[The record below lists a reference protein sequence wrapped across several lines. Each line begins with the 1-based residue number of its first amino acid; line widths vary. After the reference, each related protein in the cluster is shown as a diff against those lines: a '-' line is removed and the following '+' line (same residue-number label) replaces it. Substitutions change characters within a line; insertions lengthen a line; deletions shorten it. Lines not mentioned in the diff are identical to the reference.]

1 MYLYNNETSKAVAC
15 ATLSVSEVT
24 DEEEVKYYENL
35 IEESDTT
42 ATDTPVETLQE
53 ESSW

>member
-1 MYLYNNETSKAVAC
+1 MLR
-15 ATLSVSEVT
+15 SEVT

-35 IEESDTT
+35 IGESDTT

-53 ESSW
+53 QEESSWW

>member
-1 MYLYNNETSKAVAC
+1 
-15 ATLSVSEVT
+15 
-24 DEEEVKYYENL
+24 L

-53 ESSW
+53 ESSWWLQLSMLLECLSCWVLSISLLHEHVLGGD